1 MQTSAAKIEV
11 PEEQKTCARCHTVIS
26 ETMDHEVTPDGTLC
40 LSCAGSLRA
49 ERNRDAEEQGRGVNY
64 PGALL
69 GALLGGAVGVLAW
82 WQITVW
88 TNIAFG
94 LVAILIGIAVGKGAT
109 LFAGGRSS
117 RGVQV
122 MSLIVA
128 GVSFFYASY
137 LVNRTFIQQALA
149 QEGEESVLPILP
161 DPALFVGVISI
172 GFDAFNLLFLA
183 IVLWEAWKLS
193 GPAKVR

>member
-1 MQTSAAKIEV
+1 MQSSAAKMEV
-11 PEEQKTCARCHTVIS
+11 PDEQKTCERCAAVLS
-26 ETMDHEVTPDGTLC
+26 GGQDQAVTADGALC
-40 LSCAGSLRA
+40 RSCADSLRS

-69 GALLGGAVGVLAW
+69 GALLGGSIGVLAW
-82 WQITVW
+82 YTITVW

-128 GVSFFYASY
+128 AVSFFYASY

-149 QEGEESVLPILP
+149 QEGKESFLPVLPN
-161 DPALFVGVISI
+161 PALFVGVISI
-172 GFDAFNLLFLA
+172 GFNAFNLLFLA

-193 GPAKVR
+193 APAKVC